1 MFHLRALDE
10 INQVIGERTEI
21 KYQDITNL
29 KYCSSIFKEA
39 LRLFTPVVILDR
51 ITLDDME
58 IDGYKIPKTSLLG
71 VIYSSES
78 FVLGA

>member
-1 MFHLRALDE
+1 VL
-10 INQVIGERTEI
+10 GERTEI
-21 KYQDITNL
+21 KYQDIANL

-58 IDGYKIPKTSLLG
+58 IDGYEIPKTSLIG
-71 VIYSSES
+71 VIYYIKSKTIIVINN
-78 FVLGA
+78 FILF

>member
-1 MFHLRALDE
+1 ML
-10 INQVIGERTEI
+10 GERTEI
-21 KYQDITNL
+21 KYQDIANL

-58 IDGYKIPKTSLLG
+58 IDGYKIPKTSLIG
-71 VIYSSES
+71 VIYYIKSKIIIVINN
-78 FVLGA
+78 FILF

>member
-1 MFHLRALDE
+1 LFHLRALDE

-21 KYQDITNL
+21 KYQDIANL

-58 IDGYKIPKTSLLG
+58 IDGYKIPKTSFIG
-71 VIYSSES
+71 VIKSK
-78 FVLGA
+78 

>member
-1 MFHLRALDE
+1 VL
-10 INQVIGERTEI
+10 GERTEI
-21 KYQDITNL
+21 KYQDIANL

-58 IDGYKIPKTSLLG
+58 IDGYKIPKTSLIG
-71 VIYSSES
+71 VIYYIKSKIIIVINN
-78 FVLGA
+78 FILF

>member
-10 INQVIGERTEI
+10 INQVVGERTEI
-21 KYQDITNL
+21 KYQDIANL

-58 IDGYKIPKTSLLG
+58 IDGYKIPKTSFIG
-71 VIYSSES
+71 VIKSK
-78 FVLGA
+78 

>member
-10 INQVIGERTEI
+10 INQVVGERTEI
-21 KYQDITNL
+21 KYQDIANL

-58 IDGYKIPKTSLLG
+58 IDGYKIPKTSFIG
-71 VIYSSES
+71 VIKYK
-78 FVLGA
+78 

>member
-21 KYQDITNL
+21 KYQDIANL

-58 IDGYKIPKTSLLG
+58 IDGYKIPKTSFIG
-71 VIYSSES
+71 VIKSK
-78 FVLGA
+78 

>member
-1 MFHLRALDE
+1 ML
-10 INQVIGERTEI
+10 GERTEI
-21 KYQDITNL
+21 KYQDIANL

-58 IDGYKIPKTSLLG
+58 IDGYEIPKTSLIG
-71 VIYSSES
+71 VIYYIKSKTIIVINN
-78 FVLGA
+78 FILF